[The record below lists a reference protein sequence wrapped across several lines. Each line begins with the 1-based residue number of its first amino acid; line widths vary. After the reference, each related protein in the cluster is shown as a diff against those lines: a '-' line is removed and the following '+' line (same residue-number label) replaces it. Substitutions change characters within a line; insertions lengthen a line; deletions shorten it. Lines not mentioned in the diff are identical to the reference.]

1 MAGGLMRASA
11 VMASGTMVSRVLGF
25 VKAILLVSAIGQ
37 VESVSGD
44 AFANGNLLPN
54 TLYMILLGGMLNAV
68 LVPQIVKAA
77 KDPDGGAGYINKVFT
92 LVMSALT
99 GVTILTLLAAPW
111 IVWLFTISWS
121 EEQRGLAIA
130 FAYWCL
136 PQIVFYGLY
145 TMLGEVLNAKSVFGP
160 FTWAP
165 VLNNVI
171 AIAGIAAFI
180 AMYGADPDGTRTP
193 ADWTPA
199 SIAVLAGSA
208 TLGVVAQ
215 ALILFVSWRK
225 AGIRYRPDFAWRG
238 MGLAQT
244 GRIAGWSL
252 ATIVVMQLGGIVT
265 QNVINTASGEG
276 PSALAMQNAWLLFMM
291 PHSVIAVS
299 LATAYFTRLSEWGQS
314 GRMAEFLTDF
324 SNSARQIVLVMVL
337 ATVVIV
343 VTAPFISQVMNPGAD
358 RALTDQFTVVLQCY
372 IVGLTA
378 YSFLFMVQRAFYA
391 LSDTRTPFVFTSV
404 QISLLVLLSLALL
417 VLPKPWLGAFFALAF
432 AFTTVVEALLAA
444 WLLRRRIGGIDAAR
458 ILSSLIVDLLAAV
471 PAVLVGFVALLLVN
485 TYLPGHGMLGAIGL
499 AAAIAVLVALVY
511 VLALRVLRSAELA
524 ELTAFVSRRLG
535 RSRS

>member
-1 MAGGLMRASA
+1 MAAGLLRASA

-25 VKAILLVSAIGQ
+25 AKAILLVYAIGQ

-99 GVTILTLLAAPW
+99 AVTALTMLAAPW
-111 IVWLFTISWS
+111 IVWLFTVSWS
-121 EEQRGLAIA
+121 EEQRSLAIA

-145 TMLGEVLNAKSVFGP
+145 TMLGEVLNARSVFGP

-171 AIAGIAAFI
+171 AIAGIAAFV
-180 AMYGADPDGTRTP
+180 ALYGADPDGTRTP
-193 ADWTPA
+193 GDWTPTA
-199 SIAVLAGSA
+199 VAVLAGSA

-215 ALILFVSWRK
+215 AAILFLSWRR
-225 AGIRYRPDFAWRG
+225 AGIRYRPDFRWRG
-238 MGLAQT
+238 MGLGQT

-252 ATIVVMQLGGIVT
+252 ATIVVMQLGGIIT
-265 QNVINTASGEG
+265 NNVINTASGQG

-299 LATAYFTRLSEWGQS
+299 LATAYFTRLSSWAHE
-314 GRMAEFLTDF
+314 GRIAEFRADF
-324 SNSARQIVLVMVL
+324 SASARQILLVMVL
-337 ATVVIV
+337 ATVAIV
-343 VTAPFISQVMNPGAD
+343 SAAPFISRVMNPGAD
-358 RALTDQFTVVLQCY
+358 AGLVGQFTVVLQCY
-372 IVGLTA
+372 MIGLAA
-378 YSFLFMVQRAFYA
+378 YSFLFIVQRAFYA
-391 LSDTRTPFVFTSV
+391 LSDTRTPFVFTTA
-404 QISLLVLLSLALL
+404 QIVLLVLLSLGLL
-417 VLPKPWLGAFFALAF
+417 VLPKDWLGPAYALVF
-432 AFTTVVEALLAA
+432 GFTTVLQAVLAVV
-444 WLLRRRIGGIDAAR
+444 LLRRRIGFVDASR
-458 ILSSLIVDLLAAV
+458 ILASLLRYVLAAV
-471 PAVLVGFVALLLVN
+471 PALAVGLLAAALVVRL
-485 TYLPGHGMLGAIGL
+485 LPGFGMLGAVGL
-499 AAAIAVLVALVY
+499 AVVVAAAVSVVY
-511 VLALRVLRSAELA
+511 LLGLRLLRSPELA
-524 ELTAFVSRRLG
+524 ELTAFVSRKLG
-535 RSRS
+535 RNRS